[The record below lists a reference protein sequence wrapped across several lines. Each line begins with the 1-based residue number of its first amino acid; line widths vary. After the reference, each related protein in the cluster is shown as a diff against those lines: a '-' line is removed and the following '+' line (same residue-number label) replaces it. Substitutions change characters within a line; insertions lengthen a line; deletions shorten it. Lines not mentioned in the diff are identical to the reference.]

1 MRWPWQ
7 VERGSEMARR
17 RAESDTD
24 DARVH
29 LRTLAQELQRSIDRL
44 EDVVGRMER
53 EHS

>member
-7 VERGSEMARR
+7 VERGSDMARR
-17 RAESDTD
+17 KAESNSD

-44 EDVVGRMER
+44 EDVVSRLEQ